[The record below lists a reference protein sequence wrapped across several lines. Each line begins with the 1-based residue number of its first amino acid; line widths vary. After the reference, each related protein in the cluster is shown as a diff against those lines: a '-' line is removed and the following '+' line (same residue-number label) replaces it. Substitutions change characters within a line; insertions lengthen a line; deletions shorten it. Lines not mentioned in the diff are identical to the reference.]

1 MAARGQTSRRFTL
14 TSRTHAR
21 RTHGAT
27 PNGGMPNGASPNG
40 IAPAVRA
47 ERRVFP
53 EMERRPPRDE
63 DILIE
68 RYVETRDPGL
78 QEQIVVA
85 CTPLVR
91 RIVSDFIFSGVQTDD
106 LMQVGFIGLLNA
118 IELFDCSRGVKF
130 VTYASHLIRGEI
142 RHYLRDH
149 RDTIRKPRWLQKLN
163 HQIEEAVGRYISEE
177 GRFPGIDQLASELNV
192 EEEGLLE
199 VMKTR
204 EVLRTISLEADEETG
219 ELRIDRDRLRH
230 KSNGAYHL
238 PLEDKI
244 VLSEA
249 MEKLNALQRRVLYYL
264 FFTDLTQME
273 AARRIGISQ
282 KHVSRVLASS
292 LNKLRGVLSP
302 SKSVSTVTEGIG

>member
-1 MAARGQTSRRFTL
+1 MAARGQLTTYSTAASFRTSTSRN
-14 TSRTHAR
+14 
-21 RTHGAT
+21 GAT
-27 PNGGMPNGASPNG
+27 PSLRPQQQARDEDQLV
-40 IAPAVRA
+40 ARYLATRDPAVR
-47 ERRVFP
+47 E
-53 EMERRPPRDE
+53 E
-63 DILIE
+63 
-68 RYVETRDPGL
+68 
-78 QEQIVVA
+78 IVLA

-91 RIVSDFIFSGVQTDD
+91 RIVADFIFSGVPGDD

-118 IELFDCSRGVKF
+118 VEMFDPTRGVKF

-163 HQIEEAVGRYISEE
+163 HQIEEAAARYISAE
-177 GRFPGIDQLASELNV
+177 GRFPALEHLASQLNV

-199 VMKTR
+199 ALKTR

-219 ELRIDRDRLRH
+219 DLRVDRDRTRH
-230 KSNGAYHL
+230 RSLPATQL
-238 PLEDKI
+238 PLEDRI
-244 VLSEA
+244 VLFEA
-249 MEKLNALQRRVLYYL
+249 MEKLNPLQRRVLYYL

-292 LNKLRGVLSP
+292 LSKLRALLDPAV
-302 SKSVSTVTEGIG
+302 

>member
-1 MAARGQTSRRFTL
+1 MAARSQT
-14 TSRTHAR
+14 AR
-21 RTHGAT
+21 RTVADPSRPHARTHSSVASVRPEPLERESGRSGA
-27 PNGGMPNGASPNG
+27 
-40 IAPAVRA
+40 
-47 ERRVFP
+47 
-53 EMERRPPRDE
+53 RDE
-63 DILIE
+63 DALVT
-68 RYVETRDPGL
+68 RYVESHDPAL
-78 QEQIVVA
+78 REEIVLA

-91 RIVSDFIFSGVQTDD
+91 RIVSDFIFAGVPTDD

-118 IELFDCSRGVKF
+118 LELFDTGRGVKF

-177 GRFPGIDQLASELNV
+177 GRFPAVDQLASELNV

-199 VMKTR
+199 VLKTR

-219 ELRIDRDRLRH
+219 ELRADRDRIRH
-230 KSNGAYHL
+230 KGNGSVAL
-238 PLEDKI
+238 PLEEKI
-244 VLSEA
+244 LLFEA
-249 MEKLNALQRRVLYYL
+249 MEKLNTLQRRVLHYL

-292 LNKLRGVLSP
+292 LTKLRALLSP
-302 SKSVSTVTEGIG
+302 SI

>member
-1 MAARGQTSRRFTL
+1 MAARGQTSTRFTPA
-14 TSRTHAR
+14 SRTYAR
-21 RTHGAT
+21 RG
-27 PNGGMPNGASPNG
+27 NGASPNG
-40 IAPAVRA
+40 TTPNGSTPAGRF
-47 ERRVFP
+47 ERRGLP
-53 EMERRPPRDE
+53 ETEQRPPRDE

-68 RYVETRDPGL
+68 RYVETRDPDL
-78 QEQIVVA
+78 QEKIVVA

-91 RIVSDFIFSGVQTDD
+91 RIVSDFIFAGVPTDD

-163 HQIEEAVGRYISEE
+163 HQIEDAVGRYISEE

-199 VMKTR
+199 VLKTR

-219 ELRIDRDRLRH
+219 ELRVDRDHLRH
-230 KSNGAYHL
+230 KSNGPYH
-238 PLEDKI
+238 EDKI
-244 VLSEA
+244 VLFDA
-249 MEKLNALQRRVLYYL
+249 MEKLNPLQRRVLYYL

-292 LNKLRGVLSP
+292 LDKLRGLLSP
-302 SKSVSTVTEGIG
+302 SKGVSTVMEGID

>member
-1 MAARGQTSRRFTL
+1 M
-14 TSRTHAR
+14 RTHPSTSVVR
-21 RTHGAT
+21 LERT
-27 PNGGMPNGASPNG
+27 
-40 IAPAVRA
+40 
-47 ERRVFP
+47 EREPDRSTA
-53 EMERRPPRDE
+53 RDE
-63 DILIE
+63 DALVA
-68 RYVETRDPGL
+68 RYVETRDPAL
-78 QEQIVVA
+78 REHIVLA

-91 RIVSDFIFSGVQTDD
+91 RIVSDFIFAGVPTDD

-118 IELFDCSRGVKF
+118 LELFDAGRGVKF

-163 HQIEEAVGRYISEE
+163 HQIEEAAARYISEE
-177 GRFPGIDQLASELNV
+177 GRFPAVDQLASELNV

-199 VMKTR
+199 VLKTR

-219 ELRIDRDRLRH
+219 ELRADRDRVRH
-230 KSNGAYHL
+230 KGTGSVTL
-238 PLEDKI
+238 PLEDRL
-244 VLSEA
+244 VLFDA

-292 LNKLRGVLSP
+292 LTKLRALLSP
-302 SKSVSTVTEGIG
+302 AM

>member
-1 MAARGQTSRRFTL
+1 MAARGQTSK
-14 TSRTHAR
+14 RT
-21 RTHGAT
+21 TEVAT
-27 PNGGMPNGASPNG
+27 
-40 IAPAVRA
+40 VRA
-47 ERRVFP
+47 HLLHRERSTAPSIRTEPRPAP
-53 EMERRPPRDE
+53 ETDRFRDE
-63 DILIE
+63 DVLIG
-68 RYVETRDPGL
+68 RYVETRDPNM

-91 RIVSDFIFSGVQTDD
+91 RIVSDFIFSGVPTDD

-118 IELFDCSRGVKF
+118 VEMFDPTRGVKF
-130 VTYASHLIRGEI
+130 GTYASHLIRGEI

-149 RDTIRKPRWLQKLN
+149 RDTMRKPRWLQKLN

-177 GRFPGIDQLASELNV
+177 RRFPAVDELASELNV

-199 VMKTR
+199 ALRTR

-219 ELRIDRDRLRH
+219 ELRVDRDRVRH
-230 KSNGAYHL
+230 RSSVSVQL

-244 VLSEA
+244 VLFAA
-249 MEKLNALQRRVLYYL
+249 MEKLNSLQRRVLYYL

-273 AARRIGISQ
+273 AARRVGISQ

-292 LNKLRGVLSP
+292 LTKLRGLLSP
-302 SKSVSTVTEGIG
+302 SM

>member
-1 MAARGQTSRRFTL
+1 MAARGQTSTRFTPA
-14 TSRTHAR
+14 SRTYAR
-21 RTHGAT
+21 RGHGTT
-27 PNGGMPNGASPNG
+27 PNGST
-40 IAPAVRA
+40 PAGRA
-47 ERRVFP
+47 ERGTVP
-53 EMERRPPRDE
+53 ETERHPPRDE
-63 DILIE
+63 DVLIE

-91 RIVSDFIFSGVQTDD
+91 RIVSDFIFSGVPTDD

-163 HQIEEAVGRYISEE
+163 HQIEDAVGRYISEE

-199 VMKTR
+199 VLKTR

-219 ELRIDRDRLRH
+219 ELRVDRDRLRH

-244 VLSEA
+244 VLFDA
-249 MEKLNALQRRVLYYL
+249 MEKLNPLQRRVLYYL

-292 LNKLRGVLSP
+292 LSKLRGILSP
-302 SKSVSTVTEGIG
+302 STAMGGIG

>member
-1 MAARGQTSRRFTL
+1 MAARGQTSTRFAPA
-14 TSRTHAR
+14 SRTHAR

-27 PNGGMPNGASPNG
+27 PNGITPAS
-40 IAPAVRA
+40 RA
-47 ERRVFP
+47 ERRVFQ
-53 EMERRPPRDE
+53 ETERHPPRDE

-91 RIVSDFIFSGVQTDD
+91 RIVSDFIFSGVPTDD

-163 HQIEEAVGRYISEE
+163 HQIEDAVGRYISEE

-199 VMKTR
+199 VLKTR

-219 ELRIDRDRLRH
+219 ELRVDRDRLRH

-244 VLSEA
+244 VLFDA
-249 MEKLNALQRRVLYYL
+249 MEKLNPLQRRVLYYL

-292 LNKLRGVLSP
+292 LNKLRGLLSP
-302 SKSVSTVTEGIG
+302 SKSVSTVTEGIS